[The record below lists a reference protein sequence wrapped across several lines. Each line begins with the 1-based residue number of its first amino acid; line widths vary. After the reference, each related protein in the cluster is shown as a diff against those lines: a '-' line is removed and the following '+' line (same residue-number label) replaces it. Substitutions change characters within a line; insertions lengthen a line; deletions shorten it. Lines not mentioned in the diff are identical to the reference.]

1 MEEKDMFKD
10 EPKLDTPFYL
20 VLGVLLLLLINNLNV
35 DYAVVLQKDNL
46 QIPNWYLILLFA
58 LDTLAIVSLV
68 GIYFFRKIALYLF
81 SVFVM
86 VHFVIHLNYL
96 STFLYTDVFIL
107 FFFIGIGLFVFIPKW
122 KYFK

>member
-1 MEEKDMFKD
+1 MFKD